1 MKPVCFLANWGAV
14 NRREAYLT
22 GTRHQNL
29 WDLSMPILPNEKKAL
44 NALKIGLYKR
54 YELIDLKIYGSKAK
68 GFDTPE
74 SDLDVMVVLKNLTPL
89 IESEIDDLIFEINI
103 ENDCLITA
111 IFFDQEEL
119 EVGPLSESPIYKK
132 ITQEGISL

>member
-1 MKPVCFLANWGAV
+1 
-14 NRREAYLT
+14 
-22 GTRHQNL
+22 
-29 WDLSMPILPNEKKAL
+29 MPILPNEKKAL

-54 YELIDLKIYGSKAK
+54 YELLDLKIYGSKAK

-119 EVGPLSESPIYKK
+119 EVGPLAESPIYKK
-132 ITQEGISL
+132 ISKEGIAL

>member
-1 MKPVCFLANWGAV
+1 
-14 NRREAYLT
+14 
-22 GTRHQNL
+22 
-29 WDLSMPILPNEKKAL
+29 MPILPNEKKAL
-44 NALKIGLYKR
+44 DELKIGLYKR
-54 YELIDLKIYGSKAK
+54 YELLDLKIYGSKAK

-74 SDLDVMVVLKNLTPL
+74 SDLDVMVVLKNLSPL

-132 ITQEGISL
+132 ITQEGIALW

>member
-1 MKPVCFLANWGAV
+1 
-14 NRREAYLT
+14 
-22 GTRHQNL
+22 
-29 WDLSMPILPNEKKAL
+29 MPILPNEKKAL

-132 ITQEGISL
+132 ITQEGIAL

>member
-1 MKPVCFLANWGAV
+1 
-14 NRREAYLT
+14 
-22 GTRHQNL
+22 
-29 WDLSMPILPNEKKAL
+29 MPILPNEKKAL
-44 NALKIGLYKR
+44 GALKFELNRK
-54 YELIDLKIYGSKAK
+54 YELLDLRIFGSKTK
-68 GFDTPE
+68 DLDTPE

-89 IESEIDDLIFEINI
+89 LESEIDDLIFEINI

-132 ITQEGISL
+132 IKQEGIAL